1 MIIFGVYWVKNI
13 LLKVIVLVSFYLFNV
28 ATRKLKTT
36 YMACI
41 GGSHLISVGQHSPKY
56 WIKAPEMS
64 FLTPSK
70 VAIMSL

>member
-1 MIIFGVYWVKNI
+1 MGYIGVKNI
-13 LLKVIVLVSFYLFNV
+13 LLKVILLVSFYLFNV
-28 ATRKLKTT
+28 ATGKLKTT

-41 GGSHLISVGQHSPKY
+41 GGSRLLSVGQHSHTY